1 MPTALWTWN
10 EAEQITGNVWHK
22 YREFSDLLDVLTQ
35 HQVMLVAIIK
45 VLGLSIFTISE
56 ANSIFN
62 YLGLLVFLGFCRV
75 VGGTLLPGLGKSPM
89 SFGVTSC

>member
-10 EAEQITGNVWHK
+10 EAEQVIGNARRK

-35 HQVMLVAIIK
+35 HQVTLVAVIK
-45 VLGLSIFTISE
+45 VLGPSIFTISE

-62 YLGLLVFLGFCRV
+62 CLGLLVSLGFC
-75 VGGTLLPGLGKSPM
+75 
-89 SFGVTSC
+89 